1 MPYHE
6 LSIAV
11 DGRGE
16 DPNHRSHWGLLLSA
30 PGAQFGNLFHVQ
42 VIDPDHLIYQFE
54 RKSDHRIRNYGE
66 GRLIVA
72 RIEVS
77 RYRQAEEIIT
87 REAAPRNG
95 KV

>member
-11 DGRGE
+11 DGRGQ
-16 DPNHRSHWGLLLSA
+16 DLNHRSRWGLLLSA

-42 VIDPDHLIYQFE
+42 AIDPYHLIYQFE
-54 RKSDHRIRNYGE
+54 RKSDHRIQNYGE

-72 RIEVS
+72 QIEVS

-87 REAAPRNG
+87 REPAPRNG